1 MTKKKLSAII
11 SLKYIGGVKYEK
23 DYEMTALGLRLIG
36 VSFINPVITEAGCQ
50 GYYADGK
57 TGDIVPCK

>member
-1 MTKKKLSAII
+1 MKKKMKCILFS
-11 SLKYIGGVKYEK
+11 
-23 DYEMTALGLRLIG
+23 TALGLGLIG

-57 TGDIVPCK
+57 TGDIVPWK